1 MNNNTLALQ
10 GSLEISL
17 ASFLGWGLHIII
29 VECSFSVYICRIF
42 FLILIMHLFMC
53 IRKSQYHI
61 CPMIS
66 YIL

>member
-17 ASFLGWGLHIII
+17 ASFSGWGLHIN
-29 VECSFSVYICRIF
+29 VVKYSFSLCIYAEN